1 MHTTASAGGVYITCV
16 AGEEIDRFQDKP
28 QNGIGGDNDCSY
40 FDYLQGGVSHNVVTK
55 LHHLFHVCVVLHRY
69 NTRVDPFVT
78 EKRNRSLQQSV
89 YLLKNRTVTDPLLQ
103 NCSYSAPPSSEK

>member
-28 QNGIGGDNDCSY
+28 QNGIGGDDQGSH
-40 FDYLQGGVSHNVVTK
+40 FDHLQGGMSHNVVTK

-78 EKRNRSLQQSV
+78 ENGTGHCNNRFIS
-89 YLLKNRTVTDPLLQ
+89 
-103 NCSYSAPPSSEK
+103 